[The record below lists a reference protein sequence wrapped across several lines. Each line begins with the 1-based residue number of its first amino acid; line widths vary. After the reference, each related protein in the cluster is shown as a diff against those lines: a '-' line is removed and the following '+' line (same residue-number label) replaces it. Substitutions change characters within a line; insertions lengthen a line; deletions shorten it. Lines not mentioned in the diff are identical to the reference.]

1 MDPPVS
7 DPDKIN
13 NQKEAGP
20 SFHCPLYDT
29 QLVHKISLTFL
40 PGLAT
45 ACVDNTT
52 GDIFKT
58 PGSVAADVKQEMIE
72 YLNHRS
78 ETFVADHILLSS
90 SSEIEPSSHDPYD
103 VVSDFVDDFA
113 TSKRN
118 LFSRVSGWLLSERRE
133 DNIDDFAQE
142 MEVSGF
148 WLNDHIEGIA
158 QTLLKNV
165 DFKGLSHCEMKF
177 QTQGELEEHVLT
189 CGYRT
194 MDCGNEGCNAVFCAN
209 QRESHD
215 AVCPFKIIP
224 CEQGCLES
232 GGIMRREM
240 DRHCITVCTM
250 KLVNCAFRG
259 VGCLD
264 DVRQCEVQQ
273 HFLDSVGSHLM
284 CVLKG
289 MYKEASLDDL
299 KPRAEEIL
307 QLSTRLSEA
316 RNARA
321 LTNLVKEID
330 AKLGA
335 LVIKPK
341 KEKKALEEAEIK
353 GKPET
358 ASEKIPEDKVVSK
371 EAEVVVDDAMVEE
384 VGKKV
389 SEAEIGENV
398 DKEGELKAQ
407 KLLEM
412 DEFIKEGDDSSA
424 ADLSERTETKAPEVV
439 VMDEDKEE
447 EKSPETRTNETRGVE
462 TEAKDV
468 IDEENHKEAKISA
481 ETKSEAPSTI
491 VMDKEEGAET
501 KQTRIIETKGVETK
515 VNDMIDEENN
525 RETKISAETKSE
537 VPSRIA
543 MENEEGAETK
553 QTRTNESKGV
563 ETEVN
568 DVIDEENKKE
578 TNVSAETKSESL
590 MDKEENEE
598 GAETKQT
605 RTNETRGV
613 ETEANDVIGEENNR
627 ETKIS
632 DETKREAPSSIV
644 MDKEEN
650 EKGAE
655 TINSSASASDE
666 AEALSKS
673 SEASGRV
680 RVFVWLVASME
691 LSISHSPCLR
701 FSSSSPRFL
710 AASSHHH
717 HRPSLHSAGKLLS
730 RPKDVGFTSLSSS
743 CLRSK
748 FVSTGYRKIS
758 IRACS
763 QVGAAGSDPVLDRI
777 ARFQNA
783 CWRFLRPHTIRGTA
797 LGSTALVTRALIE
810 NTHLIKWSL
819 VLKALS
825 GLLALICGNG
835 YIVGINQIYDI
846 GIDKVNKPYLPIAAG
861 DLSVQSAWLLVIFF
875 AVAGLTVVGVNFGPF
890 ITCLYSL
897 GLFLGTIYSVPPFR
911 MKRFPVAAFLIIAT
925 VRGFLLNFGVYHA
938 TRAAL
943 GLSFQWSAPV
953 AFITSFVTLFALVI
967 AITKDLPD
975 VEGDRKFQIS
985 TLATKLG
992 VRNIAFL
999 GSGLLLVNY
1008 ISAISLAFYMPQVF
1022 RGSLMIP
1029 AHMILASCLIFQT
1042 WVLEKANYTKE
1053 AIAGYYRFIWNL
1065 FYAEYLLFPF
1075 F

>member
-7 DPDKIN
+7 DPDTIN

-215 AVCPFKIIP
+215 GVCPFKIIP

-717 HRPSLHSAGKLLS
+717 HRPSLHLAGKLLS

-1029 AHMILASCLIFQT
+1029 AHMILASCLVFQT